1 MKLLDYINNKKTYLI
16 AEMSGNHGGNIKKA
30 LDIVHAAAEAGAD
43 CLKIQTYTADTIT
56 IDCHTEPFLVKSG
69 LWQNAY
75 LYDLYTKAYTP
86 WEWTKPIKEE
96 AEKLGMDFLSTPFDF
111 TAVDFLEN
119 IGVEYYK
126 IASFE
131 IIDIPLVRKVARTG
145 KPIIISCGMASE
157 EEIKEA
163 VDTVKQAGNSNVI
176 LLKCCS
182 AYPTDYASMNLRT
195 IIDMRDKFGVP
206 VGLSDHSIGT
216 LTDIAAVAMG
226 VPVIEKHICLSRED
240 KTVDGAFSLDKDEFK
255 QLVTDIR
262 NTELSMGKVN
272 YGPSDDEA
280 QSYAHRRSLFA
291 VADIKCG
298 EAFSAINIRSI
309 RPACG
314 LHTRYY
320 NQLISGKVAARDI
333 PFGTPLSWE
342 DVNDSDTSRRK

>member
-1 MKLLDYINNKKTYLI
+1 MKLLDYIKKKKTYVI
-16 AEMSGNHGGNIKKA
+16 AEMSGNHGGKIEKA
-30 LDIVHAAAEAGAD
+30 FDIVHAAAEAGAD

-56 IDCHTEPFLVKSG
+56 INCHTEPFLVKSG
-69 LWQNAY
+69 LWQNDY

-86 WEWTKPIKEE
+86 WEWTQPIKDE
-96 AEKLGMDFLSTPFDF
+96 AEKYGMEFLSTPFDF
-111 TAVDFLEN
+111 TAVEFLESV
-119 IGVEYYK
+119 GVEYYK

-131 IIDIPLVRKVARTG
+131 IIDIPLIRKVAGTG
-145 KPIIISCGMASE
+145 KPMIVSCGMATE

-163 VDTVKQAGNSNVI
+163 VDTVKKAGNENLI

-182 AYPTDYASMNLRT
+182 AYPTKYDTMNLRT
-195 IIDMRDKFGVP
+195 IIDMREKFGVP

-216 LTDIAAVAMG
+216 LTDIAAVALG

-255 QLVTDIR
+255 QMVTDVR
-262 NTELSMGKVN
+262 NTELSLGGVN
-272 YGPSDDEA
+272 YGPSEDEA

-291 VADIKCG
+291 VKDIKAG
-298 EAFSAINIRSI
+298 EAFNAENIRSI

-320 NQLISGKVAARDI
+320 DELIGGKKASRDI
-333 PFGTPLSWE
+333 SFGTPLSWE
-342 DVNDSDTSRRK
+342 DIEK

>member
-1 MKLLDYINNKKTYLI
+1 MRLLEYLDNKKTYII
-16 AEMSGNHGGNIKKA
+16 AEMSGNHGGKIEKA

-56 IDCHTEPFLVKSG
+56 INCHTEPFLVKTG
-69 LWQNAY
+69 LWQNDY
-75 LYDLYTKAYTP
+75 LYDLYKKAYTP
-86 WEWTKPIKEE
+86 WEWTSEVKEE
-96 AEKLGMDFLSTPFDF
+96 AEKLGMEFLSTPFDF
-111 TAVDFLEN
+111 TAVDFLES

-131 IIDIPLVRKVARTG
+131 IIDIPLVRKVAETG
-145 KPIIISCGMASE
+145 KPMIVSCGMASE
-157 EEIKEA
+157 EEIREA
-163 VDTVKQAGNSNVI
+163 VDTVKNAGNQNLI

-182 AYPTDYASMNLRT
+182 AYPTNYETMNLRT
-195 IIDMRDKFGVP
+195 IIDMKEKFGVP

-216 LTDIAAVAMG
+216 LTDIAAVALE

-255 QLVTDIR
+255 QMVTDVR
-262 NTELSMGKVN
+262 NTELSLGVVN
-272 YGPSDDEA
+272 YGPSEDEA

-291 VADIKCG
+291 VKDIKAG
-298 EAFSAINIRSI
+298 ETFTAENIRSI

-320 NQLISGKVAARDI
+320 DDLIGGKKAARDI

-342 DVNDSDTSRRK
+342 DIEK

>member
-1 MKLLDYINNKKTYLI
+1 MKLLDYMRAKKTYVI
-16 AEMSGNHGGNIKKA
+16 AEMSGNHGGQIEKA
-30 LDIVHAAAEAGAD
+30 MAIVHAAAEAGAD

-56 IDCHTEPFLVKSG
+56 INCKTEPFLVKTG
-69 LWQNAY
+69 LWQDDY

-86 WEWTKPIKEE
+86 WEWTQLIKEE

-111 TAVDFLEN
+111 TAVDFLESV
-119 IGVEYYK
+119 GVQYYK

-131 IIDIPLVRKVARTG
+131 IIDIPLVKKVAMTG
-145 KPIIISCGMASE
+145 KPMIVSCGMASE
-157 EEIKEA
+157 EEIREA
-163 VDTVKQAGNSNVI
+163 VETVKSAGNENLI

-182 AYPTDYASMNLRT
+182 AYPTNYATMNLRT
-195 IIDMRDKFGVP
+195 IEDMRKKYGVP

-216 LTDIAAVAMG
+216 LTDIAAVALG

-255 QLVTDIR
+255 QMVTDVR
-262 NTELSMGKVN
+262 NTELSLGGIS
-272 YGPSDDEA
+272 YGPSEDEA

-291 VADIKCG
+291 VKEIKAG
-298 EAFSAINIRSI
+298 EKFTPENIRSI

-320 NQLISGKVAARDI
+320 DELIGGREASRDI
-333 PFGTPLSWE
+333 PFGTPLSWK
-342 DVNDSDTSRRK
+342 DVK

>member
-1 MKLLDYINNKKTYLI
+1 MKLLDYLNCKKTYVI
-16 AEMSGNHGGNIKKA
+16 AEMSGNHGGRLEKA
-30 LDIVHAAAEAGAD
+30 LEIVHAAAEAGAD

-56 IDCHTEPFLVKSG
+56 INCHTEPFLVKTG
-69 LWQNAY
+69 LWQNDY
-75 LYDLYTKAYTP
+75 LYDLYMKAYTP
-86 WEWTKPIKEE
+86 WDWTRPIKEE

-111 TAVDFLEN
+111 TAVDYLE
-119 IGVEYYK
+119 GVGVQYYK

-131 IIDIPLVRKVARTG
+131 IVDIPLVRKVAQTG
-145 KPIIISCGMASE
+145 KPMIVSCGMASE
-157 EEIKEA
+157 AEIQEA
-163 VDTVKQAGNSNVI
+163 VDTVKAAGNQNLI

-182 AYPTDYASMNLRT
+182 AYPTDYSTMNLRT
-195 IIDMRDKFGVP
+195 IVDMREKFGVP

-216 LTDIAAVAMG
+216 LTDIAAVALG

-255 QLVTDIR
+255 QLVTDVR
-262 NTELSMGKVN
+262 NTELSLGGIN
-272 YGPSDDEA
+272 YGPSADEA

-291 VADIKCG
+291 VKDIKAG
-298 EAFSAINIRSI
+298 EAFTADNIRSI

-320 NQLISGKVAARDI
+320 DELIDGRIAARDI

-342 DVNDSDTSRRK
+342 DVQK

>member
-1 MKLLDYINNKKTYLI
+1 MKLLDYLKDRKTYFI
-16 AEMSGNHGGNIKKA
+16 AEMSGNHGGRLEKA
-30 LDIVHAAAEAGAD
+30 LEIVHAAAEAGAD

-56 IDCHTEPFLVKSG
+56 INCHTEPFLVKTG
-69 LWQNAY
+69 LWQNDY

-86 WEWTKPIKEE
+86 WEWTQPIKDE

-111 TAVDFLEN
+111 TAVDFLESV
-119 IGVEYYK
+119 GVKYYK

-131 IIDIPLVRKVARTG
+131 IIDIPLVRKVAQTG
-145 KPIIISCGMASE
+145 KMMIVSCGMASE
-157 EEIKEA
+157 DEIKEA
-163 VDTVKQAGNSNVI
+163 VETVKSTGNNNLI

-182 AYPTDYASMNLRT
+182 AYPTNYATMNLRT
-195 IIDMRDKFGVP
+195 IIDMREKFGVP

-216 LTDIAAVAMG
+216 LTDIAAVALG

-240 KTVDGAFSLDKDEFK
+240 KTVDGAFSLDKDEFR
-255 QLVTDIR
+255 QMVTDVR
-262 NTELSMGKVN
+262 NTELSLGSIN
-272 YGPSDDEA
+272 YGPSEDEA

-291 VADIKCG
+291 VKDIKAG
-298 EAFSAINIRSI
+298 DSFTSENIKSI

-320 NQLISGKVAARDI
+320 DELIAGKKAARNI

-342 DVNDSDTSRRK
+342 DIEK